1 MSNQRIVLDQDVVV
15 THLQGKMY
23 LVAADGS
30 QRLVAEGDV
39 LPKDAVLLAP
49 EGASFQGG
57 ETTFTLGSGERP
69 EQGDAVL
76 ANAGGGGRSP
86 GRRQCG
92 GRGWCQRQ
100 RRFRHYRSYR

>member
-1 MSNQRIVLDQDVVV
+1 MPFDISGETMSNQRIVLDQDVVV

-39 LPKDAVLLAP
+39 LPKDAVLLARRGQLP
-49 EGASFQGG
+49 GG

-69 EQGDAVL
+69 RTG
-76 ANAGGGGRSP
+76 
-86 GRRQCG
+86 
-92 GRGWCQRQ
+92 
-100 RRFRHYRSYR
+100 

>member
-1 MSNQRIVLDQDVVV
+1 MPFDISGETMSNQRIVLDQDVVV

-49 EGASFQGG
+49 EGPASR
-57 ETTFTLGSGERP
+57 EERPRSPWVPASAP
-69 EQGDAVL
+69 EQG
-76 ANAGGGGRSP
+76 
-86 GRRQCG
+86 
-92 GRGWCQRQ
+92 
-100 RRFRHYRSYR
+100 